1 MIMIAQRVSIVSI
14 LLVDTVFAKN
24 VKIVITTIEKEMV
37 DPVPK
42 GGLWSFQLAD
52 TKLALF
58 VFKGKFDIL

>member
-14 LLVDTVFAKN
+14 LLVDTVFARN

-42 GGLWSFQLAD
+42 GGLWSF
-52 TKLALF
+52 
-58 VFKGKFDIL
+58 